1 MLPREMVATT
11 EDRNVIAN
19 DIKFKTNASVI
30 PSYDH
35 KHVLLAEGLPGRY
48 L

>member
-1 MLPREMVATT
+1 MQKNALRDKVNATKG
-11 EDRNVIAN
+11 DGGNNRGS
-19 DIKFKTNASVI
+19 NASVI